1 MKLFTIA
8 AAVLL
13 CCIHSSEAA
22 APNLRP
28 ILKGESGEVV
38 VAVEESKWQGTKTT
52 PRPPTPRPKGSTP
65 SSTPSPKLVTTVTK
79 TKERTTAVAEVSG
92 CRERI
97 SQYVSGGQMF
107 FIVANQTIV
116 YEDPSTDP
124 FTFTNIYWMC
134 QPTVAPDLN

>member
-1 MKLFTIA
+1 MKLFAIA

-13 CCIHSSEAA
+13 RCIHSSEAA
-22 APNLRP
+22 APNLRANM
-28 ILKGESGEVV
+28 KGASSKVEVE
-38 VAVEESKWQGTKTT
+38 VAEFKK
-52 PRPPTPRPKGSTP
+52 R
-65 SSTPSPKLVTTVTK
+65 
-79 TKERTTAVAEVSG
+79 ERTTDAAEVSG

-124 FTFTNIYWMC
+124 FSFTNIYWMC